1 MTKQASFSK
10 IEKELRA
17 GLREDI
23 NNAESTEDVKKFFVY
38 AVQGLLDRV
47 LEGQVRVEYE
57 HISLAPDQ
65 REGYTLSPVLF
76 GDRHLKQVWN
86 TSDLPHI
93 VKRMAQFAVKRY
105 KHLEKHPDKTEAKMY
120 PRPG

>member
-1 MTKQASFSK
+1 MTTQASFSK

-17 GLREDI
+17 ALRKNI
-23 NNAESTEDVKKFFVY
+23 NTAESTEDVKKFFVY
-38 AVQGLLDRV
+38 AVQELLDKV

-57 HISLAPDQ
+57 HISLAPDKP
-65 REGYTLSPVLF
+65 EGYTLSPILLR
-76 GDRHLKQVWN
+76 GRHFKQVWN

-93 VKRMAQFAVKRY
+93 VRRMAEFAVKRY
-105 KHLEKHPDKTEAKMY
+105 KRLEKYPDKTEAKMY